1 MPMQERIA
9 KNLGIKKAKFLL
21 FGILLMLIVLFG
33 IFAAKF
39 IFEKPRSI
47 TDYAMEI
54 HVVAS
59 QNEIGVDSGP
69 KLNFGWISPGSSAM
83 RFVDLGNPGQNARVK
98 LTASGDF
105 AKWVSVSENNFVI
118 KTGEKKEITLT
129 AVVPSDAEP
138 GNYTANLSIEFF
150 NNIF

>member
-1 MPMQERIA
+1 MPTQERKA
-9 KNLGIKKAKFLL
+9 KNLGIRRTKL
-21 FGILLMLIVLFG
+21 ILLSTLLLVILVS

-47 TDYAMEI
+47 TDYVMEI
-54 HVVAS
+54 HVVTS

-69 KLNFGWISPGSSAM
+69 KLNFGWISLGSSAM
-83 RFVDLGNPGQNARVK
+83 RFIDLGNPGQNARVK
-98 LTASGDF
+98 LIASGDF
-105 AKWVSVSENNFVI
+105 AKWISVSENNFVI

-129 AVVPSDAEP
+129 AVVPSDAKP